1 MVNTGTV
8 AAGGVQPREIRD
20 VPGSEIMGI
29 SIIGLR
35 GLRISWWMLPPF
47 VSLLRIWLDI
57 ITAKSREEKKIT
69 RQRVSGV
76 SLVATRYSAGSLWIR
91 GTRGSSKR
99 IFVQGNVVI
108 GMVTVTVGYIEP
120 EESIIASVPTSLGS
134 ISRWTTSNAVQ
145 VYCPIWILFFFPLAS
160 RQRALSILS
169 ILKPLTFVVNCRQ
182 NWKKFGKLAN
192 LFYHNYTCIKFFFS
206 SKSTNNCN

>member
-47 VSLLRIWLDI
+47 VSLLRIWPDI
-57 ITAKSREEKKIT
+57 ITGKSKRRKKNYART
-69 RQRVSGV
+69 CQVCLSFRW
-76 SLVATRYSAGSLWIR
+76 YSAGSLWIR